1 MDPTIVLFGFG
12 VGFLV
17 GLTGM
22 GGGSLMT
29 PLLIL
34 VFGVQPVTAIGTDI
48 FYAAVTKT
56 AGGWRHLKLKT
67 VNMSLAGWLAIGS
80 VPSAI
85 AGVWVLDI
93 LKDRLGD
100 DLDETVFAILASC
113 LLVVGAITLLRSL
126 FLAGKIAE
134 REDFE
139 VHTRHKVAAVAIG
152 ATTGF
157 VIGLSSAGSGTVIA
171 IMLIAVY
178 RLTPQKVVGTDV
190 FHAAILLW
198 AAGVAHI
205 FSGNVDFGLAANI
218 LAGSV
223 PGVILGSN
231 MSVKWPQGVLRTA
244 LGLVL
249 IAAGVALLSK
259 ANTDLVPYALGVAA
273 LAFAALFAI
282 QLLLRREVEEDPDEQ
297 EAIRRAT
304 TLVAITGDEVARSNG
319 VESELVRRSQALQDA
334 EPTKPRG

>member
-1 MDPTIVLFGFG
+1 MDPAIVFFGFG

-34 VFGVQPVTAIGTDI
+34 VFGIKPTTAIGTDI
-48 FYAAVTKT
+48 FYAAITKT
-56 AGGWRHLKLKT
+56 AGGWRHLRLKT
-67 VNMSLAGWLAIGS
+67 VNMPLVYWMALGS

-85 AGVWVLDI
+85 AGVWFLDF
-93 LKDRLGD
+93 LERRLGD
-100 DLDETVFAILASC
+100 DLDGTVFAILAGC

-126 FLAGKIAE
+126 FLADKLQE
-134 REDFE
+134 RESFE
-139 VHTRHKVAAVAIG
+139 LHTRHKVAAVGIG

-171 IMLIAVY
+171 IMLIAVF
-178 RLTPQKVVGTDV
+178 RLTPQRVVGTDV
-190 FHAAILLW
+190 FHAAVLLW
-198 AAGVAHI
+198 AAGIAHWVG
-205 FSGNVDFGLAANI
+205 GNVDFGLAANI
-218 LAGSV
+218 LVGSV

-249 IAAGVALLSK
+249 IAAGLAILNK
-259 ANTDLVPYALGVAA
+259 ANTDLVPYTIGFAA
-273 LAFAALFAI
+273 LSFAGLFAI
-282 QLLLRREVEEDPDEQ
+282 QLLLRREVEQDPAEQ
-297 EAIRRAT
+297 EWLRQAAMVASHGDEIERYRAT
-304 TLVAITGDEVARSNG
+304 
-319 VESELVRRSQALQDA
+319 ESELATR
-334 EPTKPRG
+334 P

>member
-1 MDPTIVLFGFG
+1 MDPAIVFFGFG

-34 VFGVQPVTAIGTDI
+34 IFGIKPVTAIGTDI

-56 AGGWRHLKLKT
+56 AGGWRHLKLRT
-67 VNMSLAGWLAIGS
+67 VNIPLTWWMAAGS

-100 DLDETVFAILASC
+100 DLDGTIFAILASC

-126 FLAGKIAE
+126 FLADKLAE
-134 REDFE
+134 RDSFE
-139 VHTRHKVAAVAIG
+139 IHTRHKIAAVGIG

-171 IMLIAVY
+171 IMLIAVF
-178 RLTPQKVVGTDV
+178 RLTPKRVVGTDV

-198 AAGVAHI
+198 AAGLAHI
-205 FSGNVDFGLAANI
+205 VGGNVDFMLAGNI
-218 LAGSV
+218 LIGSV

-244 LGLVL
+244 LGIVL

-259 ANTDLVPYALGVAA
+259 ANTELVPYALGVAA
-273 LAFAALFAI
+273 LSFAALFAV
-282 QLLLRREVEEDPDEQ
+282 QYLLRREVEGDPDEQ
-297 EAIRRAT
+297 AELERIHELERHREIERELARRA
-304 TLVAITGDEVARSNG
+304 EARAHP
-319 VESELVRRSQALQDA
+319 ALAGSKD
-334 EPTKPRG
+334 